1 MSDCRVPSYHPP
13 ASSMQ
18 TLAPARVSTCAAT
31 PPPAPDPTT
40 TTSYDFD
47 FELVC
52 TWAMGTFYACSPLLL
67 HTHTCDATASLFKLR
82 ALAKLLFCSI
92 CELACCRVKLF
103 PGNLRLRYSAEWKGK
118 HS

>member
-1 MSDCRVPSYHPP
+1 MSDWRVPSYHPP

-18 TLAPARVSTCAAT
+18 TLAPASVSTCAAT

-52 TWAMGTFYACSPLLL
+52 T
-67 HTHTCDATASLFKLR
+67 CDAAASLFKRR
-82 ALAKLLFCSI
+82 ALAKLLFYSI
-92 CELACCRVKLF
+92 CELACYRVKLF
-103 PGNLRLRYSAEWKGK
+103 PGNRRLRYSAEWKGK